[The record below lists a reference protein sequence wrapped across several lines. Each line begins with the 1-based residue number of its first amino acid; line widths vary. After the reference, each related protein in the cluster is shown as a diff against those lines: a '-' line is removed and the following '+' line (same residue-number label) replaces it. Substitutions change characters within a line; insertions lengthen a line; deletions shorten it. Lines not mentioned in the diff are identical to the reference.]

1 MAVRECNVTATSA
14 RDSFCCCPALWGH
27 LRSFPAAVLIPS
39 MTHRPARRLDSLPRS
54 VTSPAPVRR
63 GNGGLVVE
71 QVLLATCGMV
81 QSSDGSR
88 QLYLHSP
95 AFQLVQLHTD
105 VSGGGPKVSHSVTRS
120 VISRCWRFAGWC
132 CGYEALRCSC
142 GLLMFITYHSRLSDD
157 CLRLP
162 RDSQSVANQ
171 VQIAGNQSRFWQRR
185 VVVAHRKRFNAVE

>member
-63 GNGGLVVE
+63 GNGGLAVE

-105 VSGGGPKVSHSVTRS
+105 VSGGGAESQSLSHSISHKSVLEVCRLVLWVRS
-120 VISRCWRFAGWC
+120 ATLF
-132 CGYEALRCSC
+132 LR
-142 GLLMFITYHSRLSDD
+142 IVDVYHVPLA
-157 CLRLP
+157 P
-162 RDSQSVANQ
+162 
-171 VQIAGNQSRFWQRR
+171 
-185 VVVAHRKRFNAVE
+185 E